1 MCTIGEAMT
10 DYYIFCGSHNWISPV
25 AVLDASDIYIP
36 MDLSKSNLSSAVH
49 LHPSAKEEDHILQTA
64 LLTRP
69 HQSFRELVIILVKK
83 QHTVH
88 ITGNAF

>member
-1 MCTIGEAMT
+1 MGGGIEQGVYSKGDVIVGDYGMCTIGEAMT

-69 HQSFRELVIILVKK
+69 H
-83 QHTVH
+83 
-88 ITGNAF
+88 